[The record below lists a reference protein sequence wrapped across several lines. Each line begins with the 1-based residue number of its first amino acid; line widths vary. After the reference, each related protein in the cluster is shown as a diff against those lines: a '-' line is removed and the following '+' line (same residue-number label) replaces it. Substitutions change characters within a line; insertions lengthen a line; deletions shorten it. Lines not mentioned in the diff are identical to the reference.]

1 MGRGTGEIDKE
12 DSEYNYHDGHW
23 VIYRSLE
30 SLYCTPEFNLTWYI
44 NDTGIKILKSKMTES
59 IKLDEE
65 TKSSCSSLQEAYFR
79 HLK

>member
-1 MGRGTGEIDKE
+1 MQWVKQVVGIKDCTCGE
-12 DSEYNYHDGHW
+12 YC
-23 VIYRSLE
+23 VVYRSLE